1 MNTLFNQ
8 NQIVYSL
15 DASSLIDA
23 YRKLYPMGNFPL
35 LWKDI
40 ENLIRHDRLIMSEFV
55 FAEAMRDKFL
65 DNWCTNKKLK
75 SQLELKID
83 DLDQRAVRDILE
95 NYPGIVKVK
104 KGKSLSD
111 PWVIAV
117 AKRYF
122 QNVVIVSE
130 EKLTGNL
137 QFPRIPDVCKDSNI
151 ECLTIAELIQ
161 KENWVY

>member
-1 MNTLFNQ
+1 M
-8 NQIVYSL
+8 
-15 DASSLIDA
+15 D
-23 YRKLYPMGNFPL
+23 NFPS

-40 ENLIRHDRLIMSEFV
+40 ENLIREDRLIMSEFV
-55 FAEAMRDKFL
+55 FAEAMQDKFL

-75 SQLELKID
+75 SKLELKID
-83 DLDQRAVRDILE
+83 DLDQMAVRDILAE
-95 NYPGIVKVK
+95 YPGILKVK

-122 QNVVIVSE
+122 ENVVIVTE

-137 QFPRIPDVCKDSNI
+137 QHPRIPDVCKDSNI
-151 ECLTIAELIQ
+151 ECVTISGMIQ
-161 KENWVY
+161 KEGWEY